1 MPDKTT
7 DTFRDIAHRFDLK
20 PEHCLMVGNSLK
32 SDIIPAIEAGW
43 QGILIPYKLVWDMD
57 VHEGDFSHERMQTL
71 ESICK
76 ITSQIA

>member
-1 MPDKTT
+1 
-7 DTFRDIAHRFDLK
+7 
-20 PEHCLMVGNSLK
+20 MVGNSLK